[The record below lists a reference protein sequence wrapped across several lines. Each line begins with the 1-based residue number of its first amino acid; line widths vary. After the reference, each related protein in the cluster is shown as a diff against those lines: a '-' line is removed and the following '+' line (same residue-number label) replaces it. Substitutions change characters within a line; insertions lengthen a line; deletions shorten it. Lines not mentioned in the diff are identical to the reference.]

1 VKNEPTN
8 RVAPD
13 KLVLLGVDPNAVLE
27 DGALESLIA
36 EGKLTRAEA
45 DEILQAAERRLDA
58 TEGPAPDPETD
69 DDGTVTEGGFGAGQG
84 MASQSKRHGYVTPIK
99 PS

>member
-1 VKNEPTN
+1 MNDHKTD

-13 KLVLLGVDPNAVLE
+13 KLVATNFNAEEVLE
-27 DGALESLIA
+27 DGDLERLVS
-36 EGKLTRAEA
+36 EGKITRAEA
-45 DEILQAAERRLDA
+45 DEFLRAAERRVAA

-69 DDGTVTEGGFGAGQG
+69 DDGTVTEGGFGARQG